1 MWKKRWK
8 ILRDMPSYP
17 FAKQVKIVIATMAL
31 HNYIRKHGRCDRQFE
46 KMNIKMTNKNT
57 SLDDEGEEYAVE
69 GEGAEEEEE
78 EEEEEYRN
86 TTGATSQIMNSI
98 RDNIATSLMDAR
110 N

>member
-1 MWKKRWK
+1 
-8 ILRDMPSYP
+8 MPSYP

-31 HNYIRKHGRCDRQFE
+31 HNYKRKHGRCDRQFE

-78 EEEEEYRN
+78 EEEEYRN